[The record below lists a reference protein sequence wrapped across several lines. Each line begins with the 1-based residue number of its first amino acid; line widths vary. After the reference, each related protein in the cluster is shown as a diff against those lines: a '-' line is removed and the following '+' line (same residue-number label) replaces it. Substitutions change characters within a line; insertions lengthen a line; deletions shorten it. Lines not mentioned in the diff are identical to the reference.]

1 MPRPLARTLLP
12 ALPLALALAACG
24 DATVSRRDDGTPPTP
39 PTFDPGF
46 GGSGG
51 SYGSGS
57 SGGSSSTT
65 PVDAGPPVPVC
76 VEDYRGCPQLVTF
89 PYGGESSVE
98 VRGNFGGDATWQQG
112 AAMTRSGSEWQAT
125 IVVPYARPT
134 LLKFFVNGTDWRV
147 DPSKPTQ
154 TDGSG
159 NVNNLLAP
167 VTCTPYVCN
176 EPPAAPAG
184 VFDWRDSVIYF
195 AFVDRFLDGN
205 PANNCSV
212 AGVSGAIADYQGG
225 DWAGIARKIDEGYFN
240 DLGVNTLWLTVPLD
254 NTPTRGRGV
263 GGDDKYYS
271 GYHGYWP
278 KMDSTNPAQLQQEG
292 CFGTLEELKGVVT
305 KAHAKGL
312 KVLFDYAMVHVHA
325 SSGVF
330 AQNPSWFWPNSNG
343 RGGDCI
349 CGQGC
354 SWDTMPDRERC
365 WFTDYLPH
373 WNFTNNAA
381 RNYSVTNAVEWAKQ
395 TGIDGFRID
404 AIKHVDIS
412 WLTELRARL
421 QREVVP
427 TQTPPQRF
435 YMVGETYDFG
445 NRDIL
450 RAYVDPATKLD
461 GQFDFPARRHIV
473 EAILMRTMRLADM
486 VAFLDGNDGFYGS
499 NAIMSTFIGNHDLP
513 RVIHLAANSRLWG
526 DNQYADGKD
535 RAWSQPPIG
544 APSEREAYERMA
556 NGFAILAA
564 TKGAPLVY
572 YGDEIGLPGAGD
584 PDNRRFMAWSGLG
597 SNQTWLRERVSKLFK
612 IREAHPALRRGTR
625 QTVSL
630 TNDTWLFKMST
641 AGDTVYVA
649 VNRGD
654 GPATVSG
661 LPSTVALR
669 ELVNGT
675 AQQSSTVSVP
685 ARQTLFF
692 AAP

>member
-1 MPRPLARTLLP
+1 
-12 ALPLALALAACG
+12 
-24 DATVSRRDDGTPPTP
+24 
-39 PTFDPGF
+39 
-46 GGSGG
+46 
-51 SYGSGS
+51 
-57 SGGSSSTT
+57 
-65 PVDAGPPVPVC
+65 
-76 VEDYRGCPQLVTF
+76 
-89 PYGGESSVE
+89 
-98 VRGNFGGDATWQQG
+98 
-112 AAMTRSGSEWQAT
+112 
-125 IVVPYARPT
+125 
-134 LLKFFVNGTDWRV
+134 
-147 DPSKPTQ
+147 
-154 TDGSG
+154 
-159 NVNNLLAP
+159 
-167 VTCTPYVCN
+167 
-176 EPPAAPAG
+176 
-184 VFDWRDSVIYF
+184 
-195 AFVDRFLDGN
+195 
-205 PANNCSV
+205 
-212 AGVSGAIADYQGG
+212 
-225 DWAGIARKIDEGYFN
+225 
-240 DLGVNTLWLTVPLD
+240 
-254 NTPTRGRGV
+254 
-263 GGDDKYYS
+263 
-271 GYHGYWP
+271 
-278 KMDSTNPAQLQQEG
+278 
-292 CFGTLEELKGVVT
+292 
-305 KAHAKGL
+305 
-312 KVLFDYAMVHVHA
+312 
-325 SSGVF
+325 
-330 AQNPSWFWPNSNG
+330 
-343 RGGDCI
+343 
-349 CGQGC
+349 
-354 SWDTMPDRERC
+354 
-365 WFTDYLPH
+365 
-373 WNFTNNAA
+373 
-381 RNYSVTNAVEWAKQ
+381 
-395 TGIDGFRID
+395 
-404 AIKHVDIS
+404 
-412 WLTELRARL
+412 
-421 QREVVP
+421 
-427 TQTPPQRF
+427 
-435 YMVGETYDFG
+435 
-445 NRDIL
+445 
-450 RAYVDPATKLD
+450 
-461 GQFDFPARRHIV
+461 
-473 EAILMRTMRLADM
+473 M

>member
-1 MPRPLARTLLP
+1 MFAVNRTLLA
-12 ALPLALALAACG
+12 ALPFAFALGACG
-24 DATVSRRDDGTPPTP
+24 DATVNRREDGTPPDP
-39 PTFDPGF
+39 PAYDPGF

-57 SGGSSSTT
+57 SGGGGGGGT
-65 PVDAGPPVPVC
+65 VDAGPPVPVC
-76 VEDYRGCPQLVTF
+76 AEEYRGCTQLVTF

-98 VRGNFGGDATWQQG
+98 VRGNFGGETTWQQG
-112 AAMTRSGSEWQAT
+112 VAMTRNSAQWEAN
-125 IVVPYARPT
+125 VVFPYARPA
-134 LLKFFVNGTDWRV
+134 LVKFVVNGNDWRV
-147 DPSKPTQ
+147 DGSKPTQ
-154 TDGSG
+154 TDASG
-159 NVNNLLAP
+159 NVNNLFAP
-167 VTCTPYVCN
+167 VTCSPYVCN
-176 EPPAAPAG
+176 EPPPPAAG
-184 VFDWRDSVIYF
+184 VFDWRDAVIYF

-212 AGVSGAIADYQGG
+212 SGVSGAIADYQGG
-225 DWAGIARKIDEGYFN
+225 DWSGIARKIDDGYFN

-254 NTPTRGRGV
+254 NTSQRGRGV

-278 KMDSTNPAQLQQEG
+278 KFDNANPAQLQQEG
-292 CFGTLEELKGVVT
+292 CFGTLDELKQVVT

-312 KVLFDYAMVHVHA
+312 KVLFDYAMVHAHA
-325 SSGVF
+325 SSAMVS
-330 AQNPSWFWPNSNG
+330 QNPSWFWPNDNG
-343 RGGDCI
+343 RGGNCI

-354 SWDTMPDRERC
+354 SWDAYPDRERC

-373 WNFTNNAA
+373 WNYTNAA
-381 RNYSVTNAVEWAKQ
+381 ARTYSVTNAIEWAKQ
-395 TGIDGFRID
+395 TGIDGFRLD
-404 AIKHVDIS
+404 AIKHVDIA
-412 WLTELRARL
+412 WLTELRARV
-421 QREVVP
+421 QREVVA

-445 NRDIL
+445 NRDVL
-450 RAYVDPATKLD
+450 RSYVDPNTKLD

-473 EAILMRTMRLADM
+473 EGVLMRTMRLSDM

-526 DNQYADGKD
+526 DSQYADGKD
-535 RAWSQPPIG
+535 RAWQQPPIA

-584 PDNRRFMAWSGLG
+584 PDNRRFMAWSGLAA
-597 SNQTWLRERVSKLFK
+597 NQTWLRERVSKLFA
-612 IREAHPALRRGTR
+612 IRAAHPALRRGTR
-625 QTVSL
+625 QTVAL
-630 TNDTWLFKMST
+630 GADTWLFRVSSG
-641 AGDTVYVA
+641 ADTVYVA

-654 GPATVSG
+654 SQATVGG
-661 LPSTVALR
+661 LPSTALR
-669 ELVNGT
+669 ELVTGS
-675 AQQSSTVSVP
+675 AQQSASVSVP
-685 ARQTLFF
+685 ARTTLFF
-692 AAP
+692 ASP